1 MTNSAASV
9 PAVTSAWMI
18 YVPVICALIASSVT
32 IIGIVLNSYF
42 ARKHKK
48 EEQAYT
54 IKKEIF
60 LGFAEYISNSM
71 MLLQAVADPDSEV
84 HSVLSKYRE
93 QAGVIGEMYVVAEPN
108 LLLEARSLVTELETY
123 GSELVAMRRGMDK
136 INLKVANL
144 KESHTETSKAI
155 DNLNEHRLSLFRS
168 GTILAESVQS
178 AHQWECDFIMKRL
191 DDLTDTLYKAEVE
204 AYHFALSLFE
214 MGAIASQQVEEKTFI
229 VLRLIKEELKI
240 PHQAFTYEEAVKTQ
254 HKKRTESAKKLV
266 QIRKEST
273 AKS

>member
-9 PAVTSAWMI
+9 PVVTSAWMI

-48 EEQAYT
+48 EEQEHA

-71 MLLQAVADPDSEV
+71 ALLQAVVNPSLEV
-84 HSVLSKYRE
+84 QAVLSKYSE
-93 QAGVIGEMYVVAEPN
+93 QAGVIGKMYVVAEPN
-108 LLLEARSLVTELETY
+108 LLLAARALVTELETY
-123 GSELVAMRRGMDK
+123 GSELVAMRRGLDN

-144 KESHTETSKAI
+144 KESHTEASKAL

-168 GTILAESVQS
+168 GTIPTESVQS
-178 AHQWECDFIMKRL
+178 AHQWECDFIIKRL
-191 DDLTDTLYKAEVE
+191 DELTDTLYKAEVE
-204 AYHFALSLFE
+204 AYHSALSLFE
-214 MGAIASQQVEEKTFI
+214 IGITASQQVEEKTFI
-229 VLRLIKEELKI
+229 VLRLIKEQLKI

-254 HKKRTESAKKLV
+254 HKKRAESAKKLI
-266 QIRKEST
+266 QIRKEAT
-273 AKS
+273 AKN